1 VAHLLARIV
10 AAQDVWAKPLGD
22 FNHRWLNALFSRIVP
37 IRDLLNGRWL
47 GHPLHPAATD
57 IPIGT
62 LLATVILDI
71 LSQPAAADIALV
83 ATILFMLAAAVTG
96 AADYAETDGTSRVR
110 ASTHS
115 TLMVVGLV
123 LLLIS
128 LALRAGNPADRT
140 IVIALDIIAFL
151 IVSAG
156 AYVGGDVVY
165 VTGNMVSRHAFR
177 GAGTKW
183 IRLEV
188 DGGVEPD
195 AMPEATPTK
204 AKLGI
209 NTLVLVR
216 VGSTVHALH
225 DTCAHAGGPLSGG
238 KVVDGCIECPWHASR
253 FRLSDGHLTQGPTV
267 YDQPVYEVRRGEA
280 GWEARRAG

>member
-1 VAHLLARIV
+1 
-10 AAQDVWAKPLGD
+10 
-22 FNHRWLNALFSRIVP
+22 
-37 IRDLLNGRWL
+37 
-47 GHPLHPAATD
+47 
-57 IPIGT
+57 
-62 LLATVILDI
+62 
-71 LSQPAAADIALV
+71 
-83 ATILFMLAAAVTG
+83 
-96 AADYAETDGTSRVR
+96 
-110 ASTHS
+110 
-115 TLMVVGLV
+115 
-123 LLLIS
+123 
-128 LALRAGNPADRT
+128 
-140 IVIALDIIAFL
+140 
-151 IVSAG
+151 
-156 AYVGGDVVY
+156 VGGDVVY
-165 VTGNMVSRHAFR
+165 VLGNMVSRHAFR
-177 GAGTKW
+177 GGGTKW

-195 AMPEATPTK
+195 AMPEATPMK